1 MAFGHLSSFS
11 AQMLRGKKILVGVAG
26 SIAAYKAAYLVRLLV
41 QAGADVRVMLTK
53 GALEFVTPL
62 TFSTL
67 SKNPVH
73 SDFTENKENGSWVNH
88 VDMALWADMMVLAP
102 LSANTLSKMAN
113 GQCDSFFMAVYMSAR
128 CPVFFAPAM
137 DHDMFL
143 HGATT
148 KNIET
153 LISFGHHMVAPGVG
167 ELASGLLGTG
177 RMAEPAE
184 IIEFVEATL
193 AANSPLHGK
202 RILVTAGPTYEA
214 IDPVRYIGN
223 HSTGKM
229 GFALAEELASLGA
242 HVVLVSGPTQL
253 SIKHPLVELVSVV
266 SAREML
272 DACVPEFA
280 NSHGAV
286 LCAAVAD
293 YTPESVLAEKHK
305 KTDQHW
311 SLHLVKTPDIAMA
324 LGAAKK
330 EGQWIVGFALETH
343 EELENAKAKLHKKN
357 LDLVVLNSLRDEG
370 AGFGTDTNKITL
382 IWPNNK
388 TREFGLK
395 PKSLVAREIAEAIVE
410 LINA

>member
-1 MAFGHLSSFS
+1 
-11 AQMLRGKKILVGVAG
+11 
-26 SIAAYKAAYLVRLLV
+26 
-41 QAGADVRVMLTK
+41 
-53 GALEFVTPL
+53 
-62 TFSTL
+62 
-67 SKNPVH
+67 
-73 SDFTENKENGSWVNH
+73 
-88 VDMALWADMMVLAP
+88 
-102 LSANTLSKMAN
+102 MAN

-177 RMAEPAE
+177 RMAEPVE
-184 IIEFVEATL
+184 IIELIEATL

-214 IDPVRYIGN
+214 IDPVRFIGN

-242 HVVLVSGPTQL
+242 HVVLVSGPTHL

-266 SAREML
+266 SAKEML

-293 YTPESVLAEKHK
+293 YMPESVLAEKHK
-305 KTDQHW
+305 KADQHW
-311 SLHLVKTPDIAMA
+311 SLHLVKTPDIAMT

-330 EGQWIVGFALETH
+330 DGQWIVGFALETH
-343 EELENAKAKLHKKN
+343 EELENAKAKLIKKN

-395 PKSLVAREIAEAIVE
+395 PKSLVARDIAEAIVE